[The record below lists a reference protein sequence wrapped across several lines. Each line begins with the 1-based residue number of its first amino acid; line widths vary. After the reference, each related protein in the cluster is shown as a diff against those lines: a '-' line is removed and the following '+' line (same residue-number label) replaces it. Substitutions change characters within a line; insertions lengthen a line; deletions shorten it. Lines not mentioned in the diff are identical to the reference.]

1 MTTTTSTYSP
11 LSYFGYV
18 TTSVKPTGT
27 TPPFTTTSTPTPT
40 PFITTTTTTTTP
52 TPTIVKPTITFS
64 YNDKTVKELTI
75 NVGDSIVLSYYVNNP
90 SRLNLYYE
98 HYNSNSYVASSVI
111 NYGYFEVNANNIG
124 STLIGITLKTGV
136 ASAVGGGNVKVNVI
150 NPATTTPYITTT
162 TTTTTT
168 PTPTPTPDDLSNYG
182 IKAFNLHTDNSYV
195 SYANGYT
202 RIYPNIVIVPE
213 NSYHLIKSVDY
224 YIDNPHAISF
234 TPDRPLYSVI
244 SDGVSPIDVYNL
256 NNCSEDTP
264 NTITTYAKLVNGFTK
279 VSTITLTV
287 QGQPK
292 PTLSPYEKSL
302 VDKLANHISQILFDK
317 DYK

>member
-27 TPPFTTTSTPTPT
+27 TPPFTTTSTPTP
-40 PFITTTTTTTTP
+40 FITTTTTPTP

-64 YNDKTVKELTI
+64 YNGKTIKELTI
-75 NVGDSIVLSYYVNNP
+75 NVGDSIVLTYYVNNP
-90 SRLNLYYE
+90 SRLSLYYE
-98 HYNSNSYVASSVI
+98 HYNSNPYVASSAI

-124 STLIGITLKTGV
+124 STLIGITLKTGIT
-136 ASAVGGGNVKVNVI
+136 STVGGGDVKITVI

-162 TTTTTT
+162 TSTTYIPT
-168 PTPTPTPDDLSNYG
+168 PTPTPTPDNLSNYG
-182 IKAFNLHTDNSYV
+182 IKSFDLHTDNSYV
-195 SYANGYT
+195 SYVNGYT
-202 RIYPNIVIVPE
+202 RIYPNMVIVPE

-234 TPDRPLYSVI
+234 THDRPLYSVI

-264 NTITTYAKLVNGFTK
+264 NTITAYAKLVNGFTK

-317 DYK
+317 EYK